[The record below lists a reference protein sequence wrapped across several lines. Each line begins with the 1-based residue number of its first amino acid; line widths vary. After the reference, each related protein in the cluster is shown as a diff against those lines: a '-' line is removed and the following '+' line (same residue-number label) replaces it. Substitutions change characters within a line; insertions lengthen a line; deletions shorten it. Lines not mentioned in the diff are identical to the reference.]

1 MKILATLFIP
11 VVQTS
16 DSLSKSECTSPAPGS
31 SGIVSKGSTDTAVK
45 RKRSSGTCGSDV
57 KGKGAFRSDV
67 KGKGAFC
74 SGVNG
79 KGKGSSGAGS
89 GTCTFN
95 VGSQETSGTFQ
106 KSFDNYGSG
115 FDEMLNFSPIS
126 SEV

>member
-16 DSLSKSECTSPAPGS
+16 DSLSKSEYTSPAPGS

-57 KGKGAFRSDV
+57 KGKGAFRS
-67 KGKGAFC
+67 
-74 SGVNG
+74 GVNG

-89 GTCTFN
+89 GTFN

-106 KSFDNYGSG
+106 KSFDNYVWIT
-115 FDEMLNFSPIS
+115 F
-126 SEV
+126 